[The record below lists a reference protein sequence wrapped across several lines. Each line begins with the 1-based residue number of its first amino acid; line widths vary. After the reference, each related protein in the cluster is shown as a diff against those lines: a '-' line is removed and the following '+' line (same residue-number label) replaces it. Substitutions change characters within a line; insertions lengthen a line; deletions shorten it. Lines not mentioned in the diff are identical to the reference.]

1 MSAISDDPEDI
12 VFLTPEED
20 PSDHGASPAL
30 RRSARK
36 RKSTTS
42 DMLKGSG
49 SKKKKGG
56 SPAQK
61 EADPG
66 KSMPRIPRTPQGGQ
80 PPRQTEERP
89 EAVSTFEAL
98 LLAMEGRLS
107 SKIDKSNEVARQV
120 LEVASQTKM
129 TLDDMEARVKT
140 NEDNI
145 KQVIERT
152 EDRVMHRVKDQI
164 KELITDQLKQAGF
177 DPDLTAGALSTLPVN
192 TPARPCPPA
201 TNAVSYA
208 AAAAAQ
214 SQPERTKTSS
224 DRRSDRFWDC
234 RRSLRLWPMKQGS
247 TDELQDF
254 LLNKLDMSQDFVD
267 NIGQLRIRLVKDR
280 RAKVK
285 DEAVVVFETKEIR
298 DAIRARASNLSD
310 YRDTAGMRL
319 ELPDYLQKD
328 FRALMNLAYDLK
340 AKHPTLRRNVKFD
353 EEDMGLFMDIQT
365 SAEERWRRIKPDQ
378 ARKLARTR
386 SRGPEKLN
394 DSDIV
399 TLLGDEAE

>member
-152 EDRVMHRVKDQI
+152 EDRVC
-164 KELITDQLKQAGF
+164 LL
-177 DPDLTAGALSTLPVN
+177 
-192 TPARPCPPA
+192 
-201 TNAVSYA
+201 Y
-208 AAAAAQ
+208 
-214 SQPERTKTSS
+214 TSPS
-224 DRRSDRFWDC
+224 PRDR
-234 RRSLRLWPMKQGS
+234 
-247 TDELQDF
+247 
-254 LLNKLDMSQDFVD
+254 
-267 NIGQLRIRLVKDR
+267 
-280 RAKVK
+280 
-285 DEAVVVFETKEIR
+285 
-298 DAIRARASNLSD
+298 
-310 YRDTAGMRL
+310 
-319 ELPDYLQKD
+319 QKS
-328 FRALMNLAYDLK
+328 RM
-340 AKHPTLRRNVKFD
+340 PS
-353 EEDMGLFMDIQT
+353 
-365 SAEERWRRIKPDQ
+365 SA
-378 ARKLARTR
+378 
-386 SRGPEKLN
+386 
-394 DSDIV
+394 
-399 TLLGDEAE
+399 